1 MIPARSVGA
10 GRSCRLAVSVLLL
23 TALLAPLGA
32 AAEERAPAPTFKPGM
47 TWTYRQRDEISG
59 REAGVVRL
67 EVVGV
72 TTDRVTVGLAV
83 AGEPAVNER
92 WDAVGNWE
100 QVGTQGWAWLAR
112 LGGGAQRVDFV
123 PALPLYRF
131 PLEAGKNWV
140 ETVRAV
146 DPGSGR
152 KTEVKVFAKAVAWE
166 EVTVPAGKF
175 RALKVRRSIAPE
187 DSDATRSRTTVNLID
202 WYAPQVGGSVKRI
215 CDWEYHDR
223 RGPADDQLVRG
234 PRLRF
239 ELTAFEPAR

>member
-1 MIPARSVGA
+1 MIRARSVGG
-10 GRSCRLAVSVLLL
+10 GRKTWLAVSVAVL

-32 AAEERAPAPTFKPGM
+32 PAEEPAPAPTFKTGM
-47 TWTYRQRDEISG
+47 AWTYRQRDEISG
-59 REAGVVRL
+59 RETGVVRL

-72 TTDRVTVGLAV
+72 ATDRVTVGLAMV
-83 AGEPAVNER
+83 GEPAVNER

-100 QVGTQGWAWLAR
+100 QVGTQGSAWLAR
-112 LGGGAQRVDFV
+112 LGSGAQRIDFV

-131 PLEAGKNWV
+131 PLEAGKSWV
-140 ETVRAV
+140 DTVRAV

-152 KTEVKVFAKAVAWE
+152 KTEVKIFAKAVAWE

-187 DSDATRSRTTVNLID
+187 DSDATRSRTTINLID
-202 WYAPQVGGSVKRI
+202 WYAPQTGGTVKRI

-223 RGPADDQLVRG
+223 HGASDQLVRG
-234 PRLRF
+234 PRLRS